1 MVHSGGGE
9 RSVER
14 ERMRRVP
21 AAPASL
27 HQTYSRVQF
36 LFFEV
41 PFSEA
46 HQVRSPVFR
55 PHLQPRIV
63 GKR

>member
-1 MVHSGGGE
+1 MVQSGGGE

-14 ERMRRVP
+14 ERMRRVT

-27 HQTYSRVQF
+27 HQTYSRVQV

-41 PFSEA
+41 LFSEA
-46 HQVRSPVFR
+46 HQVRSSVVR
-55 PHLQPRIV
+55 PHLPPRIV